1 MSLDAMLADL
11 PASRMHQRTHQ
22 RRELRPRIEAIGPC
36 CDPNGCDLEIS
47 RRVSA
52 NRAALAGSRDESI
65 VSGLHIEKSLKCPP
79 GWPPPL
85 GAEAD
90 PAKATLHKE
99 YINDVSWVDF
109 RGPLQRCHNT
119 GLRTDFSVPG

>member
-11 PASRMHQRTHQ
+11 PANRMHQ

-109 RGPLQRCHNT
+109 RGPL
-119 GLRTDFSVPG
+119 